1 MTGFIASATGPSQQR
16 LLNPTYIRD
25 PGPRGTRY
33 YTADRAFLAAAD
45 RFLPASGGSAFPVCP
60 DMLHRWR
67 HSSASRRRN
76 WWPCPRPLG
85 ATPSGKC
92 RSTWQRPQARPSEI
106 LGMSCEDIDRTV
118 GTIQIRRGPQ
128 PVPLVERQGE
138 RPFTDRKPRDAM
150 PSRESGATD
159 VRISALGRARSQP
172 VNLLNAQQARRFVQ
186 VPP

>member
-1 MTGFIASATGPSQQR
+1 
-16 LLNPTYIRD
+16 
-25 PGPRGTRY
+25 
-33 YTADRAFLAAAD
+33 
-45 RFLPASGGSAFPVCP
+45 
-60 DMLHRWR
+60 
-67 HSSASRRRN
+67 
-76 WWPCPRPLG
+76 
-85 ATPSGKC
+85 
-92 RSTWQRPQARPSEI
+92 
-106 LGMSCEDIDRTV
+106 MSCEDIDRTV